1 MVTWDQ
7 EDSIPTLRTAARL
20 STKMDAELHVAYV
33 WSLLPRDAPEFI
45 DSNYYRTQ
53 EEYARQALDAH
64 VSTVE
69 AAGGIVAQTHLR
81 SGVPERVAAKFGEEV
96 GADLVVVGSRR
107 LGFIK
112 RLFWGDEAERI
123 ARRAPCSVL
132 VVRQELPQIPE
143 P

>member
-1 MVTWDQ
+1 MVTWGQDNP
-7 EDSIPTLRTAARL
+7 IPTLRTAARL

-45 DSNYYRTQ
+45 DSTHYRTQ
-53 EEYARQALDAH
+53 EEYARQTLGAQ
-64 VSTVE
+64 VRTVE
-69 AAGGIVAQTHLR
+69 AAGGIVAQAHLR
-81 SGVPERVAAKFGEEV
+81 SGVPVRVAAKFGEEV

-123 ARRAPCSVL
+123 ARGAPCSVL